1 MNTLRE
7 NLDKYPT
14 WGLGFRANGMSVCG
28 PFATFAENV
37 PELTVTLLPADF
49 EPGERVQVAVRRI
62 EEWRGLADM
71 TYYRFA
77 DYDGMWNGAG
87 KNWVLWMG
95 GETPRHFF
103 VTAAADAAR
112 DWVHVRFILRHF
124 NIARS
129 VSRFGNY
136 CAHAVIGT
144 LPGMERGV
152 LIAGARYAGKTFLL
166 NELLRRGVLQEM
178 VEDDCAVFTPDWRA
192 VCLLPQ
198 KETARTAR
206 IVPLAAIVCLDA
218 TATEL
223 QPLVPEAAVVFL
235 EQTPTPWPCEWLP
248 EASARRAQCGFALP
262 NLPCF
267 QFPPRA
273 VDFLD
278 LEQFIRAL
286 S

>member
-1 MNTLRE
+1 MLRE
-7 NLDKYPT
+7 YVGKYPT
-14 WGLGFRANGMSVCG
+14 WGLGFTAEGASVCG
-28 PFATFAENV
+28 PFATFENA
-37 PELTVTLLPADF
+37 PELTVTLLPSEL
-49 EPGERVQVAVRRI
+49 EPGERVQVATKRI

-87 KNWVLWMG
+87 KNWVLWTG

-124 NIARS
+124 NIARL

-136 CAHAVIGT
+136 CAHAVVGT
-144 LPGMERGV
+144 LPGTERGV

-198 KETARTAR
+198 EETARTAR
-206 IVPLAAIVCLDA
+206 IVQLAAIVCLDEHA
-218 TATEL
+218 AGLHPFASE
-223 QPLVPEAAVVFL
+223 AVVAFL
-235 EQTPTPWPCEWLP
+235 EEMLTPWPCEWLP
-248 EASARRAQCGFALP
+248 EANARRADCGFALP
-262 NLPCF
+262 NVPCF
-267 QFPPRA
+267 QFPQRA
-273 VDFLD
+273 ADSALF
-278 LEQFIRAL
+278 EQLVNAL
-286 S
+286 R